1 VRVENYFIYWATSL
15 IVMHVAI
22 KCKIYFVFFP
32 KLLQALPCHW
42 FSKGAFLSIVV
53 SRGMA
58 KHMVCNKDQPW
69 LPLPF
74 NQSKALL

>member
-22 KCKIYFVFFP
+22 KCKIYFVFLP
-32 KLLQALPCHW
+32 KFLQALPCHQ

-53 SRGMA
+53 SRGIA
-58 KHMVCNKDQPW
+58 KHTVCNKDQPW
-69 LPLPF
+69 LPLLV
-74 NQSKALL
+74 NRSKTLL